1 MFKDSYHVIDKAT
14 GRASRYAGSV
24 GAAAVIAMMF
34 LTAVDV
40 VLRYFFNRPI
50 AGSAEVTEYL
60 MVITISLTLAYCAVM
75 KGHVRVE
82 VFVSLLSK
90 KAQAFTHSF
99 VLLLGVI
106 LFGLLTWQTA
116 VQAVGIYGVGSYS
129 TVLLVPVYPFVWVLF
144 IGGLLITLVFLRDL
158 GETILKA
165 VEGKRW
171 NWFWLLLGSLVVLF
185 LGGAMFW
192 GSELP
197 WRLNSTTAGL
207 VGLGILVI
215 LLFSGL
221 HVGLVIGLVGFLGM
235 AYLSGGS
242 AALGVL
248 RTVPYTTVASY
259 GMSIVP
265 LFILMGSF
273 SFHSGL
279 STDLYWTTYRWLGR
293 LPGGLAMATVFACA
307 GFAAASGSS
316 LATAATLGTVALP
329 EMRRYKYD
337 DRLATGSIA
346 AGGTIGILIP
356 PSVVL
361 VIYAILTEQSIG
373 KLFLAGFIP
382 GVLEAVFYVA
392 TIYILCKHNPLL
404 GPVGAKTSFKEKVIS
419 LKNTW
424 GIIVLFA
431 LVMGGIY
438 TGIFSPTEAA
448 GIGAMG
454 AFLFALGRRKLTWQ
468 NFTASI
474 METGKATSMTFLI
487 LIGAMFFGYFLAVTR
502 LPFTMAEF
510 ASGLAVNRY
519 IILMAILAIYFFLGC
534 IMSSIAMVLLTVPI
548 FFPVIVALGFDP
560 IWFGIIIVRVVEI
573 GVITPPVGLNVYIIY
588 GVAKDVPLYTIFRGV
603 IPFLIADFC
612 HVALLIMVPQ
622 ISLFLPSLMN

>member
-1 MFKDSYHVIDKAT
+1 MREICGSIEKAT
-14 GRASRYAGSV
+14 DRATRVSGGV
-24 GAAAVIAMMF
+24 GAAAVVVMMF

-40 VLRYFFNRPI
+40 LLRYFFNRPV
-50 AGSAEVTEYL
+50 AGSWEITEYL
-60 MVITISLTLAYCAVM
+60 MVITVALTLGYCAAM

-82 VFVSLLSK
+82 VIVSLFSK
-90 KAQAFTHSF
+90 KAQAFTHSL
-99 VLLLGVI
+99 VLVLGVI
-106 LFGLLTWQTA
+106 LFSLMTWQSA
-116 VQAVGIYGVGSYS
+116 VQAVAIHRTGTYS
-129 TVLLVPVYPFVWVLF
+129 SVLHVPVYPFVWVLF
-144 IGGLLITLVFLRDL
+144 VGSLLITLVFLRDL
-158 GETILKA
+158 RETISQA
-165 VEGKRW
+165 IEGKGRTW
-171 NWFWLLLGSLVVLF
+171 LWLTLGSVVVLLLC
-185 LGGAMFW
+185 GAIFR
-192 GSELP
+192 GQDLP
-197 WRLNSTTAGL
+197 WGLSPSTAGF
-207 VGLGILVI
+207 VGLAVLLL

-235 AYLSGGS
+235 AYMSGGD
-242 AALGVL
+242 AALGLL
-248 RTVPYTTVASY
+248 RTVPYTTMASY

-293 LPGGLAMATVFACA
+293 LPGGLAMATVVACA

-329 EMRRYKYD
+329 EMRKYKYD

-382 GVLEAVFYVA
+382 GILEAVFYMA
-392 TIYILCKHNPLL
+392 TIYILCKFNPLL
-404 GPVGAKTSFKEKVIS
+404 GPIGAKTTFKEKVVS
-419 LKNTW
+419 LKDTW
-424 GIIVLFA
+424 GVIALFG

-454 AFLFALGRRKLTWQ
+454 AFLFALAKGKLNRQ

-474 METGKATSMTFLI
+474 METGKTTAMTFLI
-487 LIGAMFFGYFLAVTR
+487 LIGAMIFGYFLAVTR
-502 LPFTMAEF
+502 LPFTLAEI
-510 ASGLAVNRY
+510 ASGFDVNRY
-519 IILMAILAIYFFLGC
+519 VILMGILLVYMLLGC
-534 IMSSIAMVLLTVPI
+534 VMSSVAMILLTVPI
-548 FFPVIVALGFDP
+548 FFPVITALGFDP
-560 IWFGIIIVRVVEI
+560 IWFGIIVVRVVEI
-573 GVITPPVGLNVYIIY
+573 GVITPPVGMNVYIIY
-588 GVAKDVPLYTIFRGV
+588 GVAKDVPLYTIFRGIV
-603 IPFLIADFC
+603 PFLIADLC
-612 HVALLIMVPQ
+612 HVALLIAVPQ
-622 ISLFLPSLMN
+622 ISLFLPSLIN